1 MDSPRVT
8 TGGSADSTSL
18 FTPMMPGGLR
28 TSSYTP
34 LQMTAGS
41 GSGGY
46 MTGGI
51 AGGAM
56 HPVTPHGKTLLN
68 KTLAQMNLPPEEWAE
83 EVKDLNGQLVECLE
97 QLFEREQELDE
108 QRGVVAALEENL
120 VFIKQQMA
128 VVYQDF
134 AVRVDDW

>member
-1 MDSPRVT
+1 
-8 TGGSADSTSL
+8 
-18 FTPMMPGGLR
+18 
-28 TSSYTP
+28 
-34 LQMTAGS
+34 
-41 GSGGY
+41 

-51 AGGAM
+51 AGGTM